1 MTYSRF
7 AVAVLTKG
15 ATFACQTAEA
25 RGIAGDA
32 MAKWLSRL
40 NARRVV
46 VDRAAAQQVAA

>member
-1 MTYSRF
+1 MTFSSF

-25 RGIAGDA
+25 RGIAGDT

-46 VDRAAAQQVAA
+46 SQRVAA